1 MIHTRETLV
10 HGAEVQRIMLWYTR
24 EEGFTIRTTEKGYVC
39 GGIFKSEIPPSEKI
53 LISSTPDGD
62 EIRYKY
68 VTDLL
73 GRDSSVLCVDFQTA
87 KKYETAEL
95 IFDPDAHEKAI
106 EHYNELVYL
115 RQMDD

>member
-24 EEGFTIRTTEKGYVC
+24 EEGFTIRTTDKGYVC

-53 LISSTPDGD
+53 LISSTADGD
-62 EIRYKY
+62 EIRYMY
-68 VTDLL
+68 ITDLF
-73 GRDSSVLCVDFQTA
+73 GHDSSVLCVDFQTA

-95 IFDPDAHEKAI
+95 RFEPDAYYKAI
-106 EHYNELVYL
+106 EHHSELVYL
-115 RQMDD
+115 MDKED